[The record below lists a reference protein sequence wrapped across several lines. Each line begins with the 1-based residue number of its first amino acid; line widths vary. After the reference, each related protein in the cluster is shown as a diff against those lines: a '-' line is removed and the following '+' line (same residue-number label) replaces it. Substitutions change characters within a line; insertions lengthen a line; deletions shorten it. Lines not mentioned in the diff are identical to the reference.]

1 LVFLSRGG
9 LTNADI
15 YYIMGYISNT
25 PRKGKIMLKY
35 SPANAKTEALK
46 QVDELK
52 PFLADKRKI
61 YSLDLL
67 SGYTCPFA
75 KACLS
80 KAVTQPN
87 GKRKIQDGVDNEF
100 RCFSASQEVQYNGVY
115 NLRKHNMDTLRRLH
129 LNDMIHELNQAMP
142 KNLGICRIHVAGDF
156 FTPDYMFAWINMAMM
171 HTDRLFYAY
180 TKSLTYWLKYQEWI
194 DQLDNFVLT
203 ASYGGRNDDMIEE
216 HNLRSAKVVFSEA
229 EAYELDI
236 DHDDSH
242 AARPSL
248 KNQDFAL
255 LIHGTQPKGTEA
267 AEALKELKGK
277 GSYSKNKKPEL
288 TYGE

>member
-1 LVFLSRGG
+1 
-9 LTNADI
+9 
-15 YYIMGYISNT
+15 
-25 PRKGKIMLKY
+25 MLKY
-35 SPANAKTEALK
+35 SPANAKTAALK

-52 PFLADKRKI
+52 PFLDGKRKI

-67 SGYTCPFA
+67 SGYSCPFA
-75 KACLS
+75 KGCLS
-80 KAVTQPN
+80 KAVVDEN
-87 GKRKIQDGVDNEF
+87 GKRKIQDGKDNEF

-115 NLRKHNMDTLRRLH
+115 NLRKHNFDTLRGLH
-129 LNDMIHELNQAMP
+129 LNDMIHELNQSMP

-156 FTPDYMFAWINMAMM
+156 FNSDYLFAFINMAMI

-180 TKSLTYWLKYQEWI
+180 TKSLKYWLKYREYV
-194 DQLDNFVLT
+194 DLLDNFVLT
-203 ASYGGRNDDMIEE
+203 ASYGGRDDDMIAE
-216 HNLRSAKVVFSEA
+216 HNLRSTKVVFSEA
-229 EAYELDI
+229 EAGNLDI

-255 LIHGTQPKGTEA
+255 LIHSTQPKGTEA

-277 GSYSKNKKPEL
+277 GSYSRNKKPEEV
-288 TYGE
+288 YS